1 MHVHSKCASVPSY
14 AVLNR
19 KRAEDGFWYSSYPSL
34 SVRRTR
40 FAAFSILFFV
50 HIILPFAFCS
60 LTHSILRS
68 ESKFPICFFISF
80 FYINLCPR
88 MSVCVCVVVRYIC
101 NMHINVYVH
110 SLVLYVMNEI
120 RFVSKTQ
127 EKGYIAHSVQIRA
140 KALFHSTASTE
151 IVGLCPL
158 VFFFAF
164 ISPLW

>member
-1 MHVHSKCASVPSY
+1 MRFSAKLCCFKQEES
-14 AVLNR
+14 
-19 KRAEDGFWYSSYPSL
+19 G
-34 SVRRTR
+34 RR
-40 FAAFSILFFV
+40 LLV
-50 HIILPFAFCS
+50 
-60 LTHSILRS
+60 
-68 ESKFPICFFISF
+68 FFISLFICPSHSFCSVFHLVFRTHYFAVRFLFPYPFNFAIGEQVSDMF
-80 FYINLCPR
+80 FYFFFLYKF
-88 MSVCVCVVVRYIC
+88 MSAYECVCVCVVVRYIC